1 MKKLIF
7 ALSAAVVLASCG
19 GGSRLEEVKAELAAK
34 KKEVTTLNDDIKKLE
49 MELAKLDTG
58 VKASGKSTLI
68 SVTEVKKASFTNYI
82 DVMGKVDADK
92 NANLSAKVPG
102 MVTRVYVTPGSN
114 VREGQVLAEIDN
126 SAMSAGVEEL
136 KQQMRF
142 ATDLY
147 EKQKSL
153 WDQKI
158 GSEVQFLSA
167 KNNKEALE
175 KKLTT
180 LNEQLDM
187 YRIRAPFNGV
197 VDDVFIKVGQVAA
210 PGFPAIRLV
219 NFSGLKVTANLA
231 ETYLAKVKAGNSV
244 RVEFPDLK
252 TSTNSTVNYVA
263 GVVDPMTRS
272 IKVEASVTNISGL
285 KPNMIAVLKITDY
298 SNSNAVVVPV
308 NTVQSNEE
316 GSFVLVAVKENG
328 KMIARK
334 KMVSVGATYNGMTEV
349 KSGLQEGDQLITT
362 GFQELNDGDQ
372 IAY

>member
-7 ALSAAVVLASCG
+7 ALSAVVVLASCG

-102 MVTRVYVTPGSN
+102 MVTRVFVTPGSN

-126 SAMSAGVEEL
+126 SAMAAGLEEL

-142 ATDLY
+142 AADLY

-252 TSTNSTVNYVA
+252 TSTNSTINYVA

-272 IKVEASVTNISGL
+272 IKVEASVTNLSGL

-298 SNSNAVVVPV
+298 FNSNAVVVPV
-308 NTVQSNEE
+308 NTVQTNEE

-328 KMIARK
+328 KTVARK
-334 KMVSVGATYNGMTEV
+334 KMVTVGATYNGMTEV
-349 KSGLQEGDQLITT
+349 KSGLLEGDQLITT

>member
-7 ALSAAVVLASCG
+7 ALSAVVVLASCG

-298 SNSNAVVVPV
+298 SNSNVVVVPV

>member
-197 VDDVFIKVGQVAA
+197 VDDVFIKIGQVAA

-244 RVEFPDLK
+244 RIEFPDLK

-272 IKVEASVTNISGL
+272 IKVEASVTSISGL

-316 GSFVLVAVKENG
+316 GSFVLVASKENG
-328 KMIARK
+328 KMVARK
-334 KMVSVGATYNGMTEV
+334 KQVLVGATYNGMTEV

-372 IAY
+372 IAF

>member
-7 ALSAAVVLASCG
+7 ALSAVVVLASCG

-34 KKEVTTLNDDIKKLE
+34 KKEVATLNDDIKKLE
-49 MELAKLDTG
+49 AELAKLDTA
-58 VKASGKSTLI
+58 VKTLGKSTLI
-68 SVTEVKKASFTNYI
+68 SVAEVKKTAFTNYI

-92 NANLSAKVPG
+92 NANLSANVPG
-102 MVTRVYVTPGSN
+102 MVTRVFVTPGTN

-126 SAMSAGVEEL
+126 SAMAAGLEEL

-180 LNEQLDM
+180 LNEQLDL

-197 VDDVFIKVGQVAA
+197 IDEVFIKVGQVAA

-231 ETYLAKVKAGNSV
+231 ETYLSKVKAGNSV
-244 RVEFPDLK
+244 RIEFPDLK
-252 TSTNSTVNYVA
+252 TFTNSTVKYVA

-272 IKVEASVTNISGL
+272 IKVEATVSNLAGL

-298 SNSNAVVVPV
+298 SNSSAVVVPV
-308 NTVQSNEE
+308 NTVQTNEE

-328 KMIARK
+328 KTVARK
-334 KMVSVGATYNGMTEV
+334 KAVVVGATYNGMTEV
-349 KSGLQEGDQLITT
+349 KSGLIEGDQLITT

>member
-7 ALSAAVVLASCG
+7 ALSAVVVLASCG

>member
-7 ALSAAVVLASCG
+7 ALSAVVVLASCG

-102 MVTRVYVTPGSN
+102 MVTRVFVTPGSN

-126 SAMSAGVEEL
+126 SAMAAGLEEL

>member
-7 ALSAAVVLASCG
+7 ALSAVVVLASCG

-34 KKEVTTLNDDIKKLE
+34 KKEVSTLNEDIKKLE

-58 VKASGKSTLI
+58 VKAAGKSTLI
-68 SVTEVKKASFTNYI
+68 SVTEIKKTSFTNYI

-316 GSFVLVAVKENG
+316 GSFVLVASQENG
-328 KMIARK
+328 KMVARK
-334 KMVSVGATYNGMTEV
+334 KMVAVGATYNGMTEV

-372 IAY
+372 IAF